1 MMVHADESFNFH
13 AYSRNSFVNLSEDR
27 CDKIEKPNWAC
38 VSSENDASS
47 TVVNMFRTKRA
58 KASLLYIVIF
68 CMLIYCSFIYNVISP
83 GAVISILTVGLH
95 VGRMFMAVSCVVLF
109 VQHYSLSTDIT
120 EKGKTV
126 EKEFNILKEVRK
138 DFGSTAPSDIS
149 FVKEHLS
156 RYAKHIYF
164 LRVSNAQMTHVNRT
178 RPDRELSRI
187 TKRQL
192 PHVLSKK

>member
-1 MMVHADESFNFH
+1 
-13 AYSRNSFVNLSEDR
+13 
-27 CDKIEKPNWAC
+27 
-38 VSSENDASS
+38 
-47 TVVNMFRTKRA
+47 
-58 KASLLYIVIF
+58 
-68 CMLIYCSFIYNVISP
+68 MLIYSSFIYNVISP
-83 GAVISILTVGLH
+83 GAVIPILTVGLH

-109 VQHYSLSTDIT
+109 VQHTALLSKLSTEST

-149 FVKEHLS
+149 FVKERLS

-164 LRVSNAQMTHVNRT
+164 LRVSNAQITHVNRT
-178 RPDRELSRI
+178 RPDREPSRI

-192 PHVLSKK
+192 PHVFSKSRKERKSARSHLIKNLPKTSKLCRIELPKTCL